1 MKKEIHPDQSWHL
14 VPLVWYILKGLL
26 SIYRLNP
33 RLIGG
38 EKKEGEKDEEDDEK
52 RRNTSVTF
60 RNRYG
65 AAGWGL
71 MFVELCP
78 RISVPLAGFSR

>member
-1 MKKEIHPDQSWHL
+1 M
-14 VPLVWYILKGLL
+14 PLVWYILKGLL

-52 RRNTSVTF
+52 GATRASLSGIVTAPQD
-60 RNRYG
+60 G
-65 AAGWGL
+65 A
-71 MFVELCP
+71 
-78 RISVPLAGFSR
+78 